1 MAEPDEPKQPGE
13 EPLPDDPKPA
23 AAPRR
28 SGWRRLGRVVLGVLI
43 ALVLVLV
50 LGLVFI
56 HTGPGRSA
64 VQAFVEK
71 TGGAA
76 AGGELR
82 FGSLDYRL
90 WGGWLN
96 AGRVH
101 LTMEGTELDIGEAQV
116 RWSPRGGVRLRIV
129 RPNVVLRDSGKPK
142 PVQHAV
148 GIAARPWTALE
159 RVAQAE
165 LIDARIEMQDAN
177 GVAYLVLGDVDA
189 SLQERDGRRPIRL
202 TVNDGVV
209 GPPQRQLRPI
219 TGTGALT
226 IEKGQLQFN
235 AVHLD
240 ARGSTVDLEGS
251 LDRLSPNE
259 GALKLRADADGALA
273 ALVAPETEVKGRL
286 RAQANLVAKDTMS
299 GTLRLSSPDLA
310 VQGIGPWDASLRG
323 RFDSSHLVIEWGE
336 ALGYGGRFTVDG
348 PVALADASKTD
359 LNLRAENVDVAALGA
374 AVAQTAVP
382 IRSRM
387 SASLRYTLSGWDVN
401 QGRAEGEILLAPVPA
416 LPPRRR
422 GGVPGVPVKGSSK
435 VSVEGR
441 RVRLSDLRVEAH
453 NALVVGDVAVSPA
466 LDIQGRYRAE
476 LPLGSLGALFA
487 DMGMQ
492 PPASPLAG
500 TLRAQGELGGKA
512 KDPVATLRLQGE
524 GIRTA
529 EGARQATAS
538 LDGKARYARGRLA
551 IAPLVVRSSG
561 GGQATFNG
569 SVPVI
574 AKGGS
579 YDLDGVVESL
589 DLGPMLAIAGI
600 DGRGPLN
607 GRVRV
612 EGPQARPSA
621 RAFLSARLALA
632 GSPEPIE
639 LSLAGGGSGTRM
651 ALERFDAALAGG
663 RVHGAFAYDSRTR
676 ALEGSATLEAL
687 RLARLPLLP
696 PSAKGL
702 DGLLAGSFSLSGT
715 SEAPVGELRAS
726 LDQATVQGSP
736 IPGLLLTGRSDGQR
750 LALSGGTLSAAQ
762 AGGGT
767 TQATAVQ
774 PGSAP
779 AEARATFLRGSGS
792 LEGDWLVRIEID
804 AAALPLQ
811 ELLAGV
817 PRRARAAG
825 DGAGRGPA
833 GDRRA
838 AARPGQAALQRR
850 GPARERAGARAA
862 VEHADVHGVGRR
874 RGGERPRAAAR
885 DDQQG
890 AGLARAHGGAARGR
904 RGEPGPA
911 RQCPPARGRGRH
923 ARDRRPH
930 PDRRG
935 PPLRPHAARRA
946 RPRAA
951 ARARA
956 RELGRRARP
965 RLDVRVAGTV
975 ADPDLRGQLELVDG
989 RGRFGTVRVNR
1000 FDALVALEGERAT
1013 IRRFEA
1019 RALGGRITAAGSGP
1033 CAA

>member
-500 TLRAQGELGGKA
+500 TLRAQG
-512 KDPVATLRLQGE
+512 
-524 GIRTA
+524 
-529 EGARQATAS
+529 GARRQ
-538 LDGKARYARGRLA
+538 
-551 IAPLVVRSSG
+551 
-561 GGQATFNG
+561 
-569 SVPVI
+569 
-574 AKGGS
+574 
-579 YDLDGVVESL
+579 
-589 DLGPMLAIAGI
+589 
-600 DGRGPLN
+600 
-607 GRVRV
+607 
-612 EGPQARPSA
+612 
-621 RAFLSARLALA
+621 
-632 GSPEPIE
+632 
-639 LSLAGGGSGTRM
+639 
-651 ALERFDAALAGG
+651 
-663 RVHGAFAYDSRTR
+663 
-676 ALEGSATLEAL
+676 
-687 RLARLPLLP
+687 
-696 PSAKGL
+696 
-702 DGLLAGSFSLSGT
+702 
-715 SEAPVGELRAS
+715 
-726 LDQATVQGSP
+726 
-736 IPGLLLTGRSDGQR
+736 GQR
-750 LALSGGTLSAAQ
+750 
-762 AGGGT
+762 
-767 TQATAVQ
+767 
-774 PGSAP
+774 PG
-779 AEARATFLRGSGS
+779 RH
-792 LEGDWLVRIEID
+792 
-804 AAALPLQ
+804 AAA
-811 ELLAGV
+811 
-817 PRRARAAG
+817 
-825 DGAGRGPA
+825 AGRGDQDRRGRAPGDGVARRQGALRARPA
-833 GDRRA
+833 GDRAARRA
-838 AARPGQAALQRR
+838 LLRRRAGHVQRQRARDREGRLVRPRRRRRVARPGADAGDRR
-850 GPARERAGARAA
+850 
-862 VEHADVHGVGRR
+862 HRR
-874 RGGERPRAAAR
+874 PRSFERPRARRGPPGSAQRAR
-885 DDQQG
+885 
-890 AGLARAHGGAARGR
+890 LSLGAARA
-904 RGEPGPA
+904 RGQPGA
-911 RQCPPARGRGRH
+911 DRALARGRGQRH
-923 ARDRRPH
+923 ADGARAL
-930 PDRRG
+930 RRG
-935 PPLRPHAARRA
+935 ARGRPRARRLCLRLAHA
-946 RPRAA
+946 RARGQRDARGTAPRAA
-951 ARARA
+951 AAACRPRRRGSTACSPAASRSRGRARRRSA
-956 RELGRRARP
+956 SCAPRSTRRRCRARRSP
-965 RLDVRVAGTV
+965 ACCSP
-975 ADPDLRGQLELVDG
+975 A
-989 RGRFGTVRVNR
+989 
-1000 FDALVALEGERAT
+1000 
-1013 IRRFEA
+1013 A
-1019 RALGGRITAAGSGP
+1019 RTGSGSRSR
-1033 CAA
+1033 AAP